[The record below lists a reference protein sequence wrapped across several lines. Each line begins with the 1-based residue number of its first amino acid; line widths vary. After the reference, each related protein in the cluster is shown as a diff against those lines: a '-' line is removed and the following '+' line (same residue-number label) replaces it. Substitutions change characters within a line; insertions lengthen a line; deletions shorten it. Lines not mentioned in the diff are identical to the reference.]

1 MLLEVTR
8 PVQGGLRQ
16 EKKLEVVSNHIANA
30 DTPGFKRDV
39 VSFDKEFKA
48 RMNTDLSQ
56 GPLRKT
62 GNQLDVALND
72 EGFFKVDTDAGIRYT
87 RNGNFTL
94 DSNGILVDQNGNPVL
109 GQGGAMVIE
118 GKDINIDE
126 QGRIFVDGDYVDAL
140 DVVTFED
147 LTRVRKEG
155 ANNFVYEGNTQD
167 EIAPAQVNVEQGA
180 VEGSGVKVVEEMVRM
195 IDHHRMYETFSKSIS
210 TFDEV
215 DDKAINDVGQ
225 LR

>member
-16 EKKLEVVSNHIANA
+16 EKKLEVVSNHVANA

-48 RMNTDLSQ
+48 QMNTDLSQ

-72 EGFFKVDTDAGIRYT
+72 EGFFKVDTSAGIRYT
-87 RNGNFTL
+87 RNGDFTL
-94 DSNGILVDQNGNPVL
+94 DSNGILVDRNGSPVL
-109 GQGGAMVIE
+109 GQGGAMVLE
-118 GKDINIDE
+118 GNDVNIDE
-126 QGRIFVDGDYVDAL
+126 KGRIFVDGDFVDAL
-140 DVVTFED
+140 DVVTFDD
-147 LTRVRKEG
+147 LTGLRKEG
-155 ANNFVYEGNTQD
+155 ANNFSYEGNTQD

-180 VEGSGVKVVEEMVRM
+180 LEGSGVKVVEEMVRM

-215 DDKAINDVGQ
+215 DSKAINDVGK

>member
-30 DTPGFKRDV
+30 DTSGFKRDV

-56 GPLRKT
+56 GPLKKT

-72 EGFFKVDTDAGIRYT
+72 EGFFKVDTQAGIRYT
-87 RNGNFTL
+87 RNGNFTR
-94 DSNGILVDQNGNPVL
+94 DSNGILVNRQGDPVL
-109 GQGGAMVIE
+109 GQGGAMVLE
-118 GKDINIDE
+118 DGNVNIDE
-126 QGRIFVDGDYVDAL
+126 RGRIFVDGDYAGAL

-147 LTRVRKEG
+147 LTRIRKEG

-180 VEGSGVKVVEEMVRM
+180 LEGSGVKVVEEMVRM
-195 IDHHRMYETFSKSIS
+195 IDHHRMYETFSKSIT

-215 DDKAINDVGQ
+215 DGKAINDVGK

>member
-16 EKKLEVVSNHIANA
+16 EKKLEVVSNHMANA

-48 RMNTDLSQ
+48 QMNTDLSQ

-72 EGFFKVDTDAGIRYT
+72 EGFFKVDTSAGIRYT
-87 RNGNFTL
+87 RNGDFTL
-94 DSNGILVDQNGNPVL
+94 DSNGILVDRNGSPVL
-109 GQGGAMVIE
+109 GQGGAMVLE
-118 GKDINIDE
+118 GNDVNIDE
-126 QGRIFVDGDYVDAL
+126 KGRIFVDGDFVDAL
-140 DVVTFED
+140 DVVTFDD
-147 LTRVRKEG
+147 LTGLRKEG
-155 ANNFVYEGNTQD
+155 ANNFSYEGNTQD

-180 VEGSGVKVVEEMVRM
+180 LEGSGVKVVEEMVRM

-215 DDKAINDVGQ
+215 DSKAINDVGK

>member
-16 EKKLEVVSNHIANA
+16 EKKLEVVSNHMSNA

-48 RMNTDLSQ
+48 LMNTDLSQ
-56 GPLRKT
+56 GPLKKT

-72 EGFFKVDTDAGIRYT
+72 EGFFKVDTPAGIRYT

-94 DSNGILVDQNGNPVL
+94 DSNGILVDQTGNPVL
-109 GQGGAMVIE
+109 GQGGAMILE
-118 GKDINIDE
+118 GTNVNIDR
-126 QGRIFVDGDYVDAL
+126 QGGIFVDGVYTGAL

-155 ANNFVYEGNTQD
+155 ANNYIYEGNTQD

-180 VEGSGVKVVEEMVRM
+180 LEGSGVKVVEEMVRM
-195 IDHHRMYETFSKSIS
+195 IDHHRMYETFSKSIT

-215 DDKAINDVGQ
+215 DGKAINDVGK

>member
-30 DTPGFKRDV
+30 DTSGFKRDV

-56 GPLRKT
+56 GPLKKT

-72 EGFFKVDTDAGIRYT
+72 EGFFKVDTQAGIRYT
-87 RNGNFTL
+87 RNGNFTR
-94 DSNGILVDQNGNPVL
+94 DSNGILVNGQGDPVL
-109 GQGGAMVIE
+109 GQGGAMVLE
-118 GKDINIDE
+118 DGNVNIDE
-126 QGRIFVDGDYVDAL
+126 KGRIFVNGDYVDAL

-147 LTRVRKEG
+147 LTRIRKEG

-180 VEGSGVKVVEEMVRM
+180 LEGSGVKAVEEMVRM
-195 IDHHRMYETFSKSIS
+195 IDHHRMYETFSKSIT

-215 DDKAINDVGQ
+215 DGKAINDVGK

>member
-30 DTPGFKRDV
+30 DTSGFKRDV

-56 GPLRKT
+56 GSLKKT

-72 EGFFKVDTDAGIRYT
+72 EGFFKVDTQAGIRYT
-87 RNGNFTL
+87 RNGNFTR
-94 DSNGILVDQNGNPVL
+94 DGNGILVNSQGNPVL
-109 GQGGAMVIE
+109 GQGGAMVLE
-118 GKDINIDE
+118 DGNVNIDE
-126 QGRIFVDGDYVDAL
+126 KGRIFVNGDYVDAL

-167 EIAPAQVNVEQGA
+167 EIAPAQINVEQGA
-180 VEGSGVKVVEEMVRM
+180 LEGSGVKVVEEMVRM
-195 IDHHRMYETFSKSIS
+195 IDHHRMYETFSKSIT

-215 DDKAINDVGQ
+215 DGKAINDVGK

>member
-16 EKKLEVVSNHIANA
+16 EKKLDVVSNHMANA

-56 GPLRKT
+56 GPLKKT

-72 EGFFKVDTDAGIRYT
+72 EGFFKVDTSAGIRYT

-94 DSNGILVDQNGNPVL
+94 DSTGILVDRNGNPVL
-109 GQGGAMVIE
+109 GQGGAMVLE
-118 GKDINIDE
+118 GNEVNIDE

-140 DVVTFED
+140 DVVTFDD

-155 ANNFVYEGNTQD
+155 ADNFAYQGNTQD
-167 EIAPAQVNVEQGA
+167 ERAPAQVNVEQGA
-180 VEGSGVKVVEEMVRM
+180 LEGSGVKVVEEMVRM
-195 IDHHRMYETFSKSIS
+195 IDHHRMYETFSKSIT

-215 DDKAINDVGQ
+215 DSKAINDVGQ

>member
-16 EKKLEVVSNHIANA
+16 EKKLDVVSNHIANA
-30 DTPGFKRDV
+30 DTSGFKRDV

-56 GPLRKT
+56 GPLKKT

-72 EGFFKVDTDAGIRYT
+72 EGFFKVDTQAGIRYT
-87 RNGNFTL
+87 RNGNFTR
-94 DSNGILVDQNGNPVL
+94 DSNGILVNGQGDPVL
-109 GQGGAMVIE
+109 GQGGAMVLE
-118 GKDINIDE
+118 DGNVNIDE
-126 QGRIFVDGDYVDAL
+126 KGRIFVNGDYVDAL

-147 LTRVRKEG
+147 LTRIRKEG
-155 ANNFVYEGNTQD
+155 ADNFVYEGNTQD

-180 VEGSGVKVVEEMVRM
+180 LEGSGVKAVEEMVRM
-195 IDHHRMYETFSKSIS
+195 IDHHRMYETFSKSIT

-215 DDKAINDVGQ
+215 DGKAINDVGK

>member
-16 EKKLEVVSNHIANA
+16 EKKLEVVSNHMANA

-39 VSFDKEFKA
+39 VSFDREFKA
-48 RMNTDLSQ
+48 QMNSDLSQ
-56 GPLRKT
+56 GPLKKT

-72 EGFFKVDTDAGIRYT
+72 EGFFKVDTPAGIRYT

-94 DSNGILVDQNGNPVL
+94 DSSGILVDQKGNPVL
-109 GQGGAMVIE
+109 GQGGAMILE
-118 GKDINIDE
+118 GTNVNIDRR
-126 QGRIFVDGDYVDAL
+126 GGIFVDGDYTGAL

-147 LTRVRKEG
+147 LTRLRKEG
-155 ANNFVYEGNTQD
+155 ANNFAYEGNTQD
-167 EIAPAQVNVEQGA
+167 EIAPARVNVEQGA
-180 VEGSGVKVVEEMVRM
+180 LEGSGVKVVEEMVRM
-195 IDHHRMYETFSKSIS
+195 IDHHRMYETFSKSIT

-215 DDKAINDVGQ
+215 DGKAINDVGK

>member
-16 EKKLEVVSNHIANA
+16 EKKLDVVSNHIANA
-30 DTPGFKRDV
+30 NTAGFKRDV

-48 RMNTDLSQ
+48 RMNTDFSQ

-62 GNQLDVALND
+62 GNKLDVALND
-72 EGFFKVDTDAGIRYT
+72 EGFFKVDTQAGIRYT

-94 DSNGILVDQNGNPVL
+94 DSNGILVDKQGNPVL
-109 GQGGAMVIE
+109 GQGGAMILE
-118 GKDINIDE
+118 GGDVNINERGGIFIDGE
-126 QGRIFVDGDYVDAL
+126 YVDAL
-140 DVVTFED
+140 DIVTFEN
-147 LTRVRKEG
+147 LEGIKKEG
-155 ANNFVYEGNTQD
+155 ADNFIYEGNTQD
-167 EIAPAQVNVEQGA
+167 EIPPAQVSVEQGA
-180 VEGSGVKVVEEMVRM
+180 LEGSGVKVVEEMVRM
-195 IDHHRMYETFSKSIS
+195 IDNHRMYETFSKSIT

-215 DDKAINDVGQ
+215 DGKAINDVGQ

>member
-16 EKKLEVVSNHIANA
+16 EKKLEVVSNHMANA

-87 RNGNFTL
+87 RNGNFTR

-155 ANNFVYEGNTQD
+155 ANNFVYEGNTRD
-167 EIAPAQVNVEQGA
+167 EIAPAQVSVEQGA
-180 VEGSGVKVVEEMVRM
+180 LEGSGVKVVEEMVRM

-215 DDKAINDVGQ
+215 DSKAINDVGQ

>member
-30 DTPGFKRDV
+30 DTSGFKRDV

-56 GPLRKT
+56 GPLKKT

-72 EGFFKVDTDAGIRYT
+72 EGFFKVDTQAGIRYT
-87 RNGNFTL
+87 RNGNFTR
-94 DSNGILVDQNGNPVL
+94 DSNGILVNRQGDPVL
-109 GQGGAMVIE
+109 GQGGAMVLE
-118 GKDINIDE
+118 DGNVNIDE
-126 QGRIFVDGDYVDAL
+126 RGRIFVDGDYAGAL

-147 LTRVRKEG
+147 LTRIRKEG

-180 VEGSGVKVVEEMVRM
+180 LEGSGVKAVEEMVRM
-195 IDHHRMYETFSKSIS
+195 IDHHRMYETFSKSIT

-215 DDKAINDVGQ
+215 DGKAINDVGK